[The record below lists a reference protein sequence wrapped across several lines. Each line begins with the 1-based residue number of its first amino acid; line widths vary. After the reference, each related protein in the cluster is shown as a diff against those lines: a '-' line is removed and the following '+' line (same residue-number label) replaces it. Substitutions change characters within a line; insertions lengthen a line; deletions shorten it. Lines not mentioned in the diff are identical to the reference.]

1 MGLKSHWICV
11 TRRSEL
17 EIQQIRKGEK
27 NERKKK
33 ERQMLEFEVLLI
45 DEVHERRR
53 RLLAPCSYTCSLI
66 CP

>member
-33 ERQMLEFEVLLI
+33 ERRMLEFEVLLI

-53 RLLAPCSYTCSLI
+53 RL
-66 CP
+66 